1 MQPCLQT
8 IAEQEI
14 YDGERWTSGS
24 IVVSAYYGKALI
36 TEAINSIE
44 EVDDRTGGVTDRWQ
58 PQINSAK
65 FGNAHAFWIC
75 QEAGSDETT
84 PSVTA
89 LQHLLRVGAAFS
101 IPLDAHDIFPH
112 AVVKDR
118 KTYIV
123 ESYPGGIGIARK
135 VLDRWQSILETGMRL
150 RNHAAA
156 EEGAPIVSFPRV
168 PGKNSIKSLVFR
180 WLARC

>member
-65 FGNAHAFWIC
+65 SGF
-75 QEAGSDETT
+75 
-84 PSVTA
+84 
-89 LQHLLRVGAAFS
+89 
-101 IPLDAHDIFPH
+101 
-112 AVVKDR
+112 VKRQDPTR
-118 KTYIV
+118 
-123 ESYPGGIGIARK
+123 
-135 VLDRWQSILETGMRL
+135 Q
-150 RNHAAA
+150 
-156 EEGAPIVSFPRV
+156 PRV
-168 PGKNSIKSLVFR
+168 LPLCNIFFVS
-180 WLARC
+180 ARRFPFLSMHTTSFLTLL